1 MKYHCNKCNKDFT
14 TLSEKDKS
22 RKFAFAHLILNKMS
36 CPHCHASNYAK
47 ALKPLKKTRGRY
59 QPKRKSLGEDYELP
73 NVILHPDCRS
83 RVVGNPMN
91 IGGIQVAC
99 EGCRSVFNCWT
110 GNVDD
115 GDYNSPL
122 EKSIEER
129 REEARAKVAVAET
142 KRDDELEYLNQL
154 RTKMGK
160 IGFRYEFGKEAWY
173 ARFGGTTWKLADDDV
188 QAIRNHTWDTPH
200 TIIIKRTFD
209 KKGVKLAMAK
219 LLLSLEIK
227 IKERA

>member
-1 MKYHCNKCNKDFT
+1 MKYHCNRCNQDFT
-14 TLSEKDKS
+14 TLSEKDES

-36 CPHCHASNYAK
+36 CPNCGASNRTK
-47 ALKPLKKTRGRY
+47 PLKPLKKTRGRY
-59 QPKRKSLGEDYELP
+59 QPRRKSLGEDAVMP
-73 NVILHPDCRS
+73 DVILHTDCRT
-83 RVVGNPMN
+83 RIVGNPMN

-129 REEARAKVAVAET
+129 REEARVKIAVAET
-142 KRDDELEYLNQL
+142 KRDDELDYLNHL

-160 IGFRYEFGKEAWY
+160 IDFGYEFGKGAWY
-173 ARFGGTTWKLADDDV
+173 ARFGGTTWKLDNEDV
-188 QAIRNHTWDTPH
+188 TAIRSGHWN
-200 TIIIKRTFD
+200 TIKTRIIERTLQNRR
-209 KKGVKLAMAK
+209 VSVVMAK
-219 LLLSLEIK
+219 SLLLFEIQ